1 MELEAHLQ
9 CLLLMLAAL
18 TLTATTSKE
27 GGAPDAE
34 VLILGAG
41 IAGIAAAKTLSEHK
55 VTNFLILEAENR
67 IERSCEEHS
76 VEIRCESGVRCQLDT
91 RNRPQST

>member
-1 MELEAHLQ
+1 
-9 CLLLMLAAL
+9 MLAAI
-18 TLTATTSKE
+18 TLTSTSKE
-27 GGAPDAE
+27 GGAPPGKKCDDAE
-34 VLILGAG
+34 VLILWAG

-67 IERSCEEHS
+67 IGGR
-76 VEIRCESGVRCQLDT
+76 VKNTVLKSGVRVELGANWNT